1 MSYRPTSSMVKMALF
16 NILGDIQE
24 LSFLDLFAG
33 SGQISKEAKER
44 GAAEVLAVD
53 ISSKN
58 FKLKDVKLVK
68 ADVLSFLKTNK
79 QKFDIIFADPPY
91 KFEHYDKLLI
101 LVKNTLSDNGLFI
114 LEHSTKS
121 DFNAPDKRTYGDTA
135 LSFWYKEEL

>member
-1 MSYRPTSSMVKMALF
+1 MSYRPTSSVVKMALF
-16 NILGDIQE
+16 NILGDIE
-24 LSFLDLFAG
+24 GLSFLDLFSG

-44 GAAEVLAVD
+44 GTSVLAVD

-58 FKLKDVKLVK
+58 FKLKDIKLIK

-101 LVKNTLSDNGLFI
+101 LVKNTLSDNGLFV
-114 LEHSTKS
+114 LEHSAKL
-121 DFNAPDKRTYGDTA
+121 DFNAPDKRVYGDSA
-135 LSFWYKEEL
+135 LSFWYKEEI